1 MNKSLGMKLVT
12 TLNFIN
18 FLKLLGECLNLS
30 KQLLVIWV
38 IFQIL
43 SEFVRLIIVF
53 TITFYFLVLLLFL
66 VY

>member
-53 TITFYFLVLLLFL
+53 TITFHFLVLLLFL